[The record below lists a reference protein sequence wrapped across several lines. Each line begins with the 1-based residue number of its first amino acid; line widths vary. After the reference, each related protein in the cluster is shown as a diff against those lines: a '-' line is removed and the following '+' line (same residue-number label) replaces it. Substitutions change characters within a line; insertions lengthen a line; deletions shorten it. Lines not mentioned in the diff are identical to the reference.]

1 MSTKRRSALNELPE
15 SVDLPCERGTL
26 HDSNRGERH
35 AENHQG
41 PGQAVRAL
49 AREDARCAR
58 QQEAEASEKCQR
70 DARQAQREKCGWAR
84 ASRPSHQ
91 PVRPSPALAIR
102 RGVYAQG

>member
-35 AENHQG
+35 AENHQC
-41 PGQAVRAL
+41 PGQAVRAR

-58 QQEAEASEKCQR
+58 QQEAEASEKCQTELR
-70 DARQAQREKCGWAR
+70 ARRIDREGMGR
-84 ASRPSHQ
+84 
-91 PVRPSPALAIR
+91 
-102 RGVYAQG
+102 